1 MNHFKPNFFILG
13 APKSGTTSLYAYLSD
28 HPEIVMSNPKE
39 PHYFST
45 DIENGG
51 IKSLDEYLACFDSLT
66 ESAKAIGDASTLYL
80 YSKVAVREILKFNKN
95 ARFIVM
101 LRDPSEIALSF
112 HQVALRVFGETEME
126 FNRAWD
132 LQEERAKGI
141 NVPDGC
147 PDPQLFAYGK
157 IAKLG
162 FQVERLLSLVDP
174 DAVHFVFFHDFKE
187 STEQEFLNVLRFL
200 GLDSSFDTKYDVHN
214 PTRRIKYPRITQLVN
229 RAIGIKKKVGIET
242 EFGFAKKIHRANI
255 EEKPLEQLNPEVYKK
270 MTNFYDKDLKL
281 LSSLVEKDLS
291 AWRFVK

>member
-1 MNHFKPNFFILG
+1 MSHFKPNFFILG

-51 IKSLDEYLACFDSLT
+51 IKSLDEYLACFDVSKK
-66 ESAKAIGDASTLYL
+66 SAKAIGDASTLYL

-101 LRDPSEIALSF
+101 LRDPSEIAFSF
-112 HQVALRVFGETEME
+112 HQVALRVFGETETE

-141 NVPDGC
+141 NIPAGC
-147 PDPQLFAYGK
+147 PDPQLFAYGE

-162 FQVERLLSLVDP
+162 FQIERLLSLVDP

-187 STEQEFLNVLRFL
+187 RTEQEFLNVLRFL
-200 GLDSSFDTKYDVHN
+200 GLDSSPNTKYGVHN

-242 EFGFAKKIHRANI
+242 KFGFASRVHQANI
-255 EEKPLEQLNPEVYKK
+255 EEKPLERLNPEVHKK
-270 MTNFYDKDLKL
+270 IKIFYEKDLKL
-281 LSSLVEKDLS
+281 LSSLIEKDLS
-291 AWRFVK
+291 AWRFTE